1 MNKAKAHIKRML
13 IWDLELKLLFSK
25 AASITSSLVRLVRY
39 PKLKKSEPKTENTIF
54 MCLRNFK
61 AIEK

>member
-13 IWDLELKLLFSK
+13 IWDFELKLLFSK
-25 AASITSSLVRLVRY
+25 ASSITFSLVRLARY